1 MEDAWLVTVTVQMT
15 VKGADTREEAKEAAW
30 RRLEEFIRAGKE
42 VPYRADARRMKGI
55 DAEEP
60 LFGQKWD

>member
-1 MEDAWLVTVTVQMT
+1 MVTVTVQMT

-30 RRLEEFIRAGKE
+30 HRVQELVRAGKD
-42 VPYRADARRMKGI
+42 VPYRAEARRMTGI

-60 LFGQKWD
+60 LFGKKWE